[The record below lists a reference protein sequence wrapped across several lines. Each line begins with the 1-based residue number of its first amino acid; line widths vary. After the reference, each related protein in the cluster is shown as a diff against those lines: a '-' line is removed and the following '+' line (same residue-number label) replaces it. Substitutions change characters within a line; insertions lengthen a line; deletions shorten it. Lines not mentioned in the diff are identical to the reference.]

1 MKKIHSIV
9 TKQYSVTYDGKNQ
22 WLLPLNL
29 AIGFHL
35 LIAFSIIFL
44 PGMFKSK
51 PRFEDIYSVD
61 LISLADQ
68 PAPQP
73 QAAAEPPPVEPVNPE
88 PEAVSIAPETVAPA
102 PKPVDPV
109 SLKPLKKKIKKTVVP
124 EENQEQNRQR
134 EAERLR
140 RQRLA
145 EALRAEQQA
154 AEQARIAAE
163 EAARAQKLLE
173 QQLTEIRNQA
183 QRSASSTARSGSAS
197 TLTILERQYYTA
209 IVNRITQ
216 FWALPEFKRWDPS
229 TQAVVVIT
237 ISQNG
242 TITNHFFEK
251 RSNDPVFDQ
260 FVSKAVQDANPLP
273 AIPPAL
279 RKNSFEIG
287 LRFSPGS
294 IN

>member
-1 MKKIHSIV
+1 M
-9 TKQYSVTYDGKNQ
+9 TYAGQNQ

-51 PRFEDIYSVD
+51 PRFEDIYTVD
-61 LISLADQ
+61 LISLAEQ
-68 PAPQP
+68 PPQQLP
-73 QAAAEPPPVEPVNPE
+73 AAAEPPPAEPVEPE
-88 PEAVSIAPETVAPA
+88 PEAVSIAPEKVAPP
-102 PKPVDPV
+102 PKPAEPV
-109 SLKPLKKKIKKTVVP
+109 SLKPLKRKIKKTVVP
-124 EENQEQNRQR
+124 EDNQEQSRQR

-163 EAARAQKLLE
+163 EAARAQRLLE
-173 QQLTEIRNQA
+173 QQLTDIRRQA
-183 QRSASSTARSGSAS
+183 QRTASPTARSGGAS
-197 TLTILERQYYTA
+197 TLTILERQYYSA

-237 ISQNG
+237 IAQNG